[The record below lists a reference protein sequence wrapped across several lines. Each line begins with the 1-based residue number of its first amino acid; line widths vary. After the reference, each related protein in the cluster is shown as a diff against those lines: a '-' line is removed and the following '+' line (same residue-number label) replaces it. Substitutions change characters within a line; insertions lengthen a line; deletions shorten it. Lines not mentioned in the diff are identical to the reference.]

1 MEAYS
6 VELPKGTRSHGA
18 NLNMY
23 TLSTPTKTTVK
34 APTSQV
40 RIPQFTVPPTSSG
53 GAVIY
58 DQTTMQRILEEAKL
72 EPPVSSG
79 SPLGDTDR
87 LLTKVLTVIDKAC
100 LWHMLPTCSQLQNLS
115 HKSLVMSSTA
125 DTPCPLSCMDS
136 KGVG

>member
-34 APTSQV
+34 APTSPV
-40 RIPQFTVPPTSSG
+40 RIPQFTVPPSSSG

-58 DQTTMQRILEEAKL
+58 DQTTMHRILEEAKL

-87 LLTKVLTVIDKAC
+87 LSTKVLTVIDKAC
-100 LWHMLPTCSQLQNLS
+100 LWHMLPASE
-115 HKSLVMSSTA
+115 SSCRTKA
-125 DTPCPLSCMDS
+125 
-136 KGVG
+136 